1 MWNMY
6 SSHFLKNIQHNK
18 KYFWGEKCGVVIKR
32 LIFTPLIDNQN
43 KKEYHKN
50 WGNHF

>member
-32 LIFTPLIDNQN
+32 FIFTPLIDNQN

-50 WGNHF
+50 